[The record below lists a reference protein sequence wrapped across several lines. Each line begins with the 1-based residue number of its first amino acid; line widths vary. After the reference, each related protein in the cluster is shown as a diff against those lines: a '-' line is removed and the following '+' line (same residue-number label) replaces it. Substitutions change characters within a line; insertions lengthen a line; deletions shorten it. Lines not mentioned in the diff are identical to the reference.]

1 MLNAAEGVTDGDEMN
16 PIVVREGAQ
25 RTTRTDE
32 VMLFHCCL
40 LLGYLTRGQLRRD
53 VAIMPNYST
62 VTTFRTAG
70 MAGRCHLLGIIP
82 YST

>member
-1 MLNAAEGVTDGDEMN
+1 LAFVQIAGCEPLGLKPTTDLGKLCEQMLNAAEGVTDGDEMN

-40 LLGYLTRGQLRRD
+40 LVITD
-53 VAIMPNYST
+53 EE
-62 VTTFRTAG
+62 TAS
-70 MAGRCHLLGIIP
+70 P
-82 YST
+82 